1 MKNGHKGDEITA
13 SKLRGI
19 IPLFNKDT
27 VLRGAKTFSI
37 TNKMR
42 LPLPSLLAVAH
53 NTELLCLV
61 SWPRLRTFHD
71 KSVLKNWP
79 LQK

>member
-1 MKNGHKGDEITA
+1 MKNGQKGDEITA

-42 LPLPSLLAVAH
+42 LPLPSMLAEWQWLTIQSCYAECRDPV
-53 NTELLCLV
+53 
-61 SWPRLRTFHD
+61 
-71 KSVLKNWP
+71 
-79 LQK
+79 